1 MWSTAAMRS
10 SIIRMIIKKMIIVM
24 ISKAHRGRLA
34 NYPSLVLPP
43 CQVGRR
49 EEGVTIGKS

>member
-24 ISKAHRGRLA
+24 ISKTHRGRLA
-34 NYPSLVLPP
+34 NYPSLVPP
-43 CQVGRR
+43 SCQVGRR